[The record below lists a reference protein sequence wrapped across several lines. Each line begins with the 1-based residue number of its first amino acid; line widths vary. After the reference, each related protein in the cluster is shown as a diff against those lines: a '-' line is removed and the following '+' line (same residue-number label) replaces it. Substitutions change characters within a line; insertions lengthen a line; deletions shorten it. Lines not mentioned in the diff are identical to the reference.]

1 MKIPRSKI
9 WGIWVLALIFLM
21 GAVACSSTSQKRSI
35 GEVIDDSVISNKLK
49 VKFLK
54 DKTVKGFKINIDTW
68 KGVVSLRGKVDNQ
81 EQINRAVE
89 IAERQPGVREVKSY
103 LVLREQINRVEEIEK
118 SEAPDK
124 KPVKQEEA
132 VAEESDPEILEE
144 SVVDAPPDQIIT
156 D

>member
-1 MKIPRSKI
+1 MKILRSN
-9 WGIWVLALIFLM
+9 IWVIWALALIFLM
-21 GAVACSSTSQKRSI
+21 GAFACSSTPQKRSI

-54 DKTVKGFKINIDTW
+54 DKSVKGFKINIDTW
-68 KGVVSLRGKVDNQ
+68 KGVVSLRGKVNTQ

-103 LVLREQINRVEEIEK
+103 LVLKEQIKRAKKQKK
-118 SEAPDK
+118 SKTSKK
-124 KPVKQEEA
+124 KPKKQEEA
-132 VAEESDPEILEE
+132 NAQESEPEVLEE
-144 SVVDAPPDQIIT
+144 SVIDAPPDQIIT